1 MISFKRASV
10 SSSTRKL
17 VAALCAIVAIAGLS
31 VQSGGVA
38 NAATTH
44 MRNLG
49 YCATPQGDGT
59 ANGTIITVWE
69 CTGAPSQVWT
79 DLGDGRI
86 YNPHSGK
93 CLTAKGDANYTPGTV
108 LTLWTCASMATS
120 QTYFIAVNYITAVG
134 GLMVT
139 NRGDSFA
146 PGTYLTLWNANYPP
160 APSQEWSIY

>member
-10 SSSTRKL
+10 GSLTRKL
-17 VAALCAIVAIAGLS
+17 AAALCAIGAIAGLS
-31 VQSGGVA
+31 VQGAGTA
-38 NAATTH
+38 NASVTY
-44 MRNLG
+44 MRNLN

-59 ANGTIITVWE
+59 ANGTVITVWS

-93 CLTAKGDANYTPGTV
+93 CLTAKGDAYATPGTV
-108 LTLWTCASMATS
+108 LTLWTCATSAAS
-120 QTYFIAVNYITAVG
+120 QTYSIYVNNITSVG
-134 GLMVT
+134 GLMIT

-146 PGTYLTLWNANYPP
+146 LGTYLTLWNANYPP